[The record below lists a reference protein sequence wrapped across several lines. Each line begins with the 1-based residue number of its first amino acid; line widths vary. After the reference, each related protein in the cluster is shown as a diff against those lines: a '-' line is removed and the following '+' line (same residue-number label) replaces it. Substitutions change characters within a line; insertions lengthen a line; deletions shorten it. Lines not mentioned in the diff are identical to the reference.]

1 MPGLSQLKKFNSD
14 ILSLGNEAELRA
26 QRGEK
31 VVSVPIPRNVKD
43 VDDSNDF
50 VMGISDLVVE
60 PSAENK
66 NINADED
73 FSDIT
78 GTSAASTAAEQ
89 PAVSPV
95 NVNVPDLS
103 SLVNQT
109 AAGAGSSDSIPDLSM
124 FMEDELPSPEETL
137 EPEEEK
143 EPDIADLSLD
153 DLLGDAVDFEENQN
167 GAENESEKTSAPPEE
182 PAPAEIFDSNENIS
196 DMTNLNSGRSDQAID
211 MSVLQNPEQN
221 NSEEIDSIPSLED
234 AIAAETEDKNKS
246 AENIQNSEKIP
257 LNDIENLAPLPEDKA
272 SANDTKSFDLD
283 ELGDLDEFTPQSD
296 DIQPGQMFSLDDL
309 EDLSENAPT
318 EQPLSETD
326 DLKSENPPD
335 DISEE
340 NAGDDIKLDDI
351 AFDGDSIDNIDD
363 TDDFIET
370 SENQNTETEPDNAEI
385 QPGQMFSLDDFDS
398 LAETPEI
405 PENAEPY
412 PSTEDLNDVQAE
424 SPKSGIDFSDFDLPE
439 ANTID
444 LGSESKEFDDFE
456 PAEPAE
462 SSADN
467 NLDTEEDSSEGT
479 PKGLFDS
486 ADMEMPDIDSVG
498 TGTEDLPEVP
508 EDDFNSAEE
517 ASAPNEQDVSDVPVS
532 SDVPEND
539 SATDLSSPSDD
550 SSLFVGIPDDE
561 NDFSSINFDDASNDS
576 FGLDDGSFDLG
587 DIPSEQD
594 GQSADLQ
601 DFDAGTEDNSGSTE
615 NISESPSFED
625 IQSDETPS
633 ESNAADTPANETS
646 KDNEDFP
653 ESDDFPADFDFDLN
667 DSSDGDNIDTSADE
681 SMPIETF
688 DTSELAG
695 MEFPDTDTQ
704 LSGGDFE
711 LDDADNVKID
721 TGDFE
726 IRGFTD
732 VDTVAEGK
740 NGKMKMPE
748 PEIRVDS
755 DDGTLP
761 ENTLSDE
768 DYKKFLKNLS
778 SYPLNVRL
786 AVEDLIIKNEFTDEA
801 EFEIVQKV
809 LKKVSARQLASDL
822 EKMLDI
828 SIPVP
833 RDFERRTAA
842 EYEAYKASFQYQ
854 LRNKII
860 PGALMS
866 LIGALLVWLVFMFSK
881 FYIYEPAMANH
892 LYKQGY
898 NLLEAENYPQSEE
911 KFNEAVKYNLQKKWF
926 FKYAH
931 GYRDHKQYV
940 RAEQM
945 YVGILRTFKFD
956 KTAGLEYAQMELDD
970 LANYSKAEEVVLRDI
985 LDHHVNDPDGI
996 LLLGDIYLEWATEKD
1011 ASKFPLARAR
1021 YSDLVETNKV
1031 KSKSLFYLSRML
1043 RYYIRTDNL
1052 LEVLQLKDNFM
1063 PKAKSLGAQDWTE
1076 LSGYL
1081 LDKLYDTL
1089 APSDEYLRSK
1099 IEDVKE
1105 TLVRAIKADENN
1117 PVAFYN
1123 MSHYYVH
1130 MKDRNRAKEYLHHTI
1145 KLFDEARSVKKRDVY
1160 KNINAYRLLGEEY
1173 KNEHEYLKALEAYTG
1188 GISLF
1193 TAQHEGSGLEGNEQ
1207 VGKLYGDIG
1216 DIEYFISGDN
1226 ESALLNYKDAVDN
1239 FYDTPKIR
1247 YKIGYIQYGKKN
1259 YSEALGS
1266 FMKASE
1272 EESSDINLLLAMGN
1286 TLSMRDDNYA
1296 AQGYYER
1303 LIDHLDAE
1311 RAQKGIM
1318 FPQTRSEDGEIV
1330 DLYLKA
1336 SNNLGVTLYRLAR
1349 RTGNS
1354 SLNAQ
1359 AMVNFQESMRA
1370 WDALTRNQTTMIRL
1384 GGSNLAEQN
1393 MKYVSHPMPD
1403 YEPEIYTGLPRTL
1416 NGEEE
1421 FGR

>member
-26 QRGEK
+26 QRGER
-31 VVSVPIPRNVKD
+31 VVSVPIPRTVKD
-43 VDDSNDF
+43 IDDSNDF
-50 VMGISDLVVE
+50 VMGISDLAIE

-66 NINADED
+66 NINTDED
-73 FSDIT
+73 LSDIT
-78 GTSAASTAAEQ
+78 GSPATGTAEKPAE
-89 PAVSPV
+89 SPI

-103 SLVNQT
+103 SLVSQT
-109 AAGAGSSDSIPDLSM
+109 AGAGNTDSMPDLSM
-124 FMEDELPSPEETL
+124 FMEDEPPTEEA
-137 EPEEEK
+137 PPQEEK

-153 DLLGDAVDFEENQN
+153 DLLGGAVDSDESPNGEEE
-167 GAENESEKTSAPPEE
+167 ADESTEDIAPVETLTSDENATDMSRLS
-182 PAPAEIFDSNENIS
+182 S
-196 DMTNLNSGRSDQAID
+196 DRLDQAID
-211 MSVLQNPEQN
+211 MSVLQNPEQDN
-221 NSEEIDSIPSLED
+221 KEELSEIPSLED
-234 AIAAETEDKNKS
+234 AIADTTEDSNKS
-246 AENIQNSEKIP
+246 GENVQSGEEETAAYDLEDLEPLQEEQTSSVSAEPS
-257 LNDIENLAPLPEDKA
+257 A
-272 SANDTKSFDLD
+272 SDSQKSGNPDD
-283 ELGDLDEFTPQSD
+283 AKPQSG
-296 DIQPGQMFSLDDL
+296 DILPGQMFSLDDL
-309 EDLSENAPT
+309 EDLSENAP
-318 EQPLSETD
+318 EEVPAFDENIANRETLPED
-326 DLKSENPPD
+326 F
-335 DISEE
+335 SEE
-340 NAGDDIKLDDI
+340 DEGNDIKLDDI
-351 AFDGDSIDNIDD
+351 AFDAASAQASE
-363 TDDFIET
+363 ET
-370 SENQNTETEPDNAEI
+370 PENQNTEDDTGI
-385 QPGQMFSLDDFDS
+385 QAGQMFSLDNLDS
-398 LAETPEI
+398 LSESS
-405 PENAEPY
+405 ENENSPDDNFSAPPADFTEP
-412 PSTEDLNDVQAE
+412 PSEEPV
-424 SPKSGIDFSDFDLPE
+424 KSGVDFSDFDLPE
-439 ANTID
+439 TNTID

-456 PAEPAE
+456 PSEPIDD
-462 SSADN
+462 DN
-467 NLDTEEDSSEGT
+467 LGGEEYFTGT
-479 PKGLFDS
+479 PEGLFDS
-486 ADMEMPDIDSVG
+486 SDME
-498 TGTEDLPEVP
+498 LPETESSGAGADTLSELP
-508 EDDFNSAEE
+508 EEDFNPAEEESDSAEPDFSDIP
-517 ASAPNEQDVSDVPVS
+517 ASDTAPEKDGGTDIPTS
-532 SDVPEND
+532 SD
-539 SATDLSSPSDD
+539 DD
-550 SSLFVGIPDDE
+550 SLLAGIPDSDT
-561 NDFSSINFDDASNDS
+561 DFSAINFDDAENDS
-576 FGLDDGSFDLG
+576 FGLDDGTLDLG
-587 DIPSEQD
+587 DISSEQD
-594 GQSADLQ
+594 GQPEDLQ
-601 DFDAGTEDNSGSTE
+601 TSEEHAQTVSDSHE
-615 NISESPSFED
+615 NISDFPAFED
-625 IQSDETPS
+625 IPEEESSPENKTSDAFADETS
-633 ESNAADTPANETS
+633 E
-646 KDNEDFP
+646 DNEDFP
-653 ESDDFPADFDFDLN
+653 ESDDFPTNFDFNLN
-667 DSSDGDNIDTSADE
+667 DSASDGEDVDTSADE
-681 SMPIETF
+681 NTPIETF

-711 LDDADNVKID
+711 LDNADNVRID

-898 NLLEAENYPQSEE
+898 NLLEAESYPQSEE

-956 KTAGLEYAQMELDD
+956 KTAGLEYAQMELND

-1063 PKAKSLGAQDWTE
+1063 PKAKSLGAEDWTE

-1081 LDKLYDTL
+1081 LDKLYGTL

-1123 MSHYYVH
+1123 MSRYYVH
-1130 MKDRNRAKEYLHHTI
+1130 MKDRNRSKEYLQHTI
-1145 KLFDEARSVKKRDVY
+1145 KLFDDARSVKKRDVY
-1160 KNINAYRLLGEEY
+1160 KNIDSYRLLGEEY

-1193 TAQHEGSGLEGNEQ
+1193 TAQHEGSGLEGNRQ
-1207 VGKLYGDIG
+1207 VGQLYGDIG
-1216 DIEYFISGDN
+1216 DIEYFISGDT

-1272 EESSDINLLLAMGN
+1272 EDSSDMNLLMAMGN
-1286 TLSMRDDNYA
+1286 TLSLRDDNYA